1 MRYSSNHK
9 AETRRR
15 IIGEAARRFRK
26 DGVEGTGLVPL
37 MKALGLTHG
46 GFYAHFPSKDA
57 LVEASLAASAEQTF
71 ERWPDPTDGGVD
83 GGKDGDDADAQ
94 LRGFIADYLSPA
106 HRDDPGAGCPLSSLA
121 AELGLRGIPSSKT
134 DAIVDRMDTR
144 LRPCAIAAREPDR
157 GLVAL
162 AAMVGA
168 LTLSRAV
175 ADPAHS
181 ARILEAVRA
190 AIRPGE

>member
-71 ERWPDPTDGGVD
+71 ERWPD
-83 GGKDGDDADAQ
+83 AASAEQ
-94 LRGFIADYLSPA
+94 LRGFVADYLSPA
-106 HRDDPGAGCPLSSLA
+106 HRDDPGTGCPLSSLA
-121 AELGLRGIPSSKT
+121 AELGLRGTPSST
-134 DAIVDRMDTR
+134 ADAIVERMDAR
-144 LRPCAIAAREPDR
+144 LRPCGLAPREPDR

-175 ADPAHS
+175 ADPDRSAH
-181 ARILEAVRA
+181 ILEAVRS
-190 AIRPGE
+190 AIQPAE

>member
-57 LVEASLAASAEQTF
+57 LVEASLAASAEQMF
-71 ERWPDPTDGGVD
+71 ERWPDPER
-83 GGKDGDDADAQ
+83 DAGNGANPGEQ

-106 HRDDPGAGCPLSSLA
+106 HRDDPGSGCPLSSLA
-121 AELGLRGIPSSKT
+121 AELGLRGMPSST
-134 DAIVDRMDTR
+134 ADAIVARMDAR
-144 LRPCAIAAREPDR
+144 LQPCAIAPGDPDR

-175 ADPAHS
+175 ADPARS
-181 ARILEAVRA
+181 AQILDAVRA
-190 AIRPGE
+190 AIQPAE